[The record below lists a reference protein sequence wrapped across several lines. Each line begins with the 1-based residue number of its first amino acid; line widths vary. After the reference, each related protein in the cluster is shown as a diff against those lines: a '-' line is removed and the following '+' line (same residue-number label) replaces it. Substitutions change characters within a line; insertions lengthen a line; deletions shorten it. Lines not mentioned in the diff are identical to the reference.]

1 MKKAFLIARWEYLEK
16 IKNKSFLFSMFIL
29 PLIIIGFSF
38 LPTILEQKEDL
49 STKAIGIIQEN
60 IDLYDALEN
69 SLSKFKTNDN
79 QPAFLLKRID
89 ADDIE
94 TAIGKGETLVNEKVL
109 DGILIIRRIDPDSFK
124 IEYRANNITAIRL
137 ISRLENASNQCIT
150 NWRLK
155 NSNINPQILKLIEAN
170 YSLETI
176 KISKKG
182 QTKIKSEQ
190 AYLIIFGFVFLL
202 YFSIIM
208 SSSLLVRSIAEEKSN
223 RIIEI
228 LVSSSETTELMLGK
242 VIGLSALGITQLIF
256 WGLLIISFAGPFIL
270 QNFQNFSIVPSL
282 IYFLLGYIFYASL
295 FVGLGSI
302 ANTEQESQSIMSILY
317 LIIILPVIFSFQIME
332 NPDSTLANILT
343 YIPLTTPT
351 VIVIKLNVIGISLIE
366 EILTLLLMFISI
378 LISSYLSGKIFR
390 IAILSYGRTPNIS
403 EIIKWLKSK

>member
-1 MKKAFLIARWEYLEK
+1 MKKVFLIARWEYLEK
-16 IKNKSFLFSMFIL
+16 IKNKSFLFSMFVL

-38 LPTILEQKEDL
+38 LPTILEQEEDL

-60 IDLYDALEN
+60 IDLYNDLEN

-79 QPAFLLKRID
+79 QPAFLLRRID
-89 ADDIE
+89 ADDIA

-137 ISRLENASNQCIT
+137 INRLENASNQCIT

-190 AYLIIFGFVFLL
+190 AYVIIFGFVFLL

-242 VIGLSALGITQLIF
+242 VIGLSALGITQLMF

-270 QNFQNFSIVPSL
+270 QNFQNVSIGLSL

-378 LISSYLSGKIFR
+378 LITSYLSGKIFR
-390 IAILSYGRTPNIS
+390 IAILSYGRTPSIS
-403 EIIKWLKSK
+403 EIIKWLKS

>member
-89 ADDIE
+89 ANDIE

-109 DGILIIRRIDPDSFK
+109 DGILVIRRIDPDSFK
-124 IEYRANNITAIRL
+124 IEYRANNITAVRL
-137 ISRLENASNQCIT
+137 INRLENASNQCIT

-390 IAILSYGRTPNIS
+390 IAILSYGRTPSIS

>member
-89 ADDIE
+89 ANDIE

-390 IAILSYGRTPNIS
+390 IAILSYGRTPSIS

>member
-137 ISRLENASNQCIT
+137 INRLENASNQCIT

-390 IAILSYGRTPNIS
+390 IAILSYGRTPSIS

>member
-1 MKKAFLIARWEYLEK
+1 MKKVFLIARWEYLEK
-16 IKNKSFLFSMFIL
+16 IKNKSFLFSMFVI

-38 LPTILEQKEDL
+38 LPIILEKEEDL

-60 IDLYDALEN
+60 IDLYNNLEN

-79 QPAFLLKRID
+79 QPAFLLRRID

-137 ISRLENASNQCIT
+137 INRLENASNQCIT

-242 VIGLSALGITQLIF
+242 VIGLSALGITQLMF

-270 QNFQNFSIVPSL
+270 QNFQNVSIGLSL

-332 NPDSTLANILT
+332 NPNSTLANILT

-366 EILTLLLMFISI
+366 EILTVLLMFISI
-378 LISSYLSGKIFR
+378 LITSYLSGKIFR
-390 IAILSYGRTPNIS
+390 IAILSYGRTPSIS
-403 EIIKWLKSK
+403 EIIKWLKSY

>member
-1 MKKAFLIARWEYLEK
+1 MKKVFLIARWEYLEK
-16 IKNKSFLFSMFIL
+16 IKNKSFLFSMFVL

-38 LPTILEQKEDL
+38 LPTILEQEEDL

-60 IDLYDALEN
+60 IDLYNDLEN

-79 QPAFLLKRID
+79 QPAFLLRRMD

-137 ISRLENASNQCIT
+137 INRLENASNQCIT

-190 AYLIIFGFVFLL
+190 AYVIIFGFVFLL

-242 VIGLSALGITQLIF
+242 VIGLSALGITQLMF

-270 QNFQNFSIVPSL
+270 QNFQNVNIGLSL

-378 LISSYLSGKIFR
+378 LITSYLSGKIFR
-390 IAILSYGRTPNIS
+390 IAILSYGRTPSIS
-403 EIIKWLKSK
+403 EIIKWLKS

>member
-390 IAILSYGRTPNIS
+390 IAILSYGRTPSIS

>member
-1 MKKAFLIARWEYLEK
+1 MKKVFLIARWEYLEK
-16 IKNKSFLFSMFIL
+16 IKNKSFLFSMFVL

-38 LPTILEQKEDL
+38 LPTILEQEEDL

-60 IDLYDALEN
+60 IDLYNNLEN

-79 QPAFLLKRID
+79 QPAFLLRRID

-137 ISRLENASNQCIT
+137 INRLENASNQCIT

-242 VIGLSALGITQLIF
+242 VIGLSALGITQLMF

-270 QNFQNFSIVPSL
+270 QNFQNVSIGLSL

-366 EILTLLLMFISI
+366 EILTVLLMFISI
-378 LISSYLSGKIFR
+378 LITSYLSGKIFR
-390 IAILSYGRTPNIS
+390 IAILSYGRTPSIS
-403 EIIKWLKSK
+403 EIIKWLKSY

>member
-1 MKKAFLIARWEYLEK
+1 MKKVYLIARWEYLEK

-38 LPTILEQKEDL
+38 LPTILEQEEDL

-79 QPAFLLKRID
+79 QPAFLLRRID

-94 TAIGKGETLVNEKVL
+94 RAIEKGENLVNEKTL
-109 DGILIIRRIDPDSFK
+109 DGILIIRKIASDSFK

-137 ISRLENASNQCIT
+137 INRLENASNQSIT

-182 QTKIKSEQ
+182 QTRIRSEQ
-190 AYLIIFGFVFLL
+190 AYVIIFGFVFLL

-242 VIGLSALGITQLIF
+242 VIGLSALGITQLMF

-270 QNFQNFSIVPSL
+270 QNFQNVNIGLSL

-332 NPDSTLANILT
+332 NPNSTLANILT

-366 EILTLLLMFISI
+366 EILTLLLMFFSI

-390 IAILSYGRTPNIS
+390 IAILSYGRTPSIS

>member
-69 SLSKFKTNDN
+69 SLSKFKINDN

-109 DGILIIRRIDPDSFK
+109 DGILVIRRIDPDSFK
-124 IEYRANNITAIRL
+124 IEYRANNITAVRL
-137 ISRLENASNQCIT
+137 INRLENASNQCIT

-390 IAILSYGRTPNIS
+390 IAILSYGRTPSIS